1 MGHRLFFDEPERY
14 TSTTRCN
21 NHIDFFSAF
30 PVEIL
35 QKKRQ
40 SRRRRNN
47 HRGFFSTVQYS
58 TVDLHERR
66 RKKFEERDVASPFL
80 DTSQN
85 VTRARRGAIG
95 TLTFEHDVVCLGLFW
110 GAMTNLH

>member
-1 MGHRLFFDEPERY
+1 MGVFNRDCAKKGKVDGVKILKKVMGHRLFFDEPERY

-40 SRRRRNN
+40 SQRRRNN
-47 HRGFFSTVQYS
+47 HRGLYSSVQWTTCLS
-58 TVDLHERR
+58 KIVH
-66 RKKFEERDVASPFL
+66 KKAKVEGVK
-80 DTSQN
+80 
-85 VTRARRGAIG
+85 V
-95 TLTFEHDVVCLGLFW
+95 
-110 GAMTNLH
+110 